1 MRIHGRPVSLLI
13 VVALLSC
20 RISIYSESLQNVLFL
35 PEKEIDCLSLSGSGP
50 SKSKIKL
57 IISKSIIPFA
67 STNPVVIV
75 CSVPAK
81 IASPSLCPDQCSPVN
96 TDSISFLVRYVARS
110 EENPGPSPDSKRLPA
125 GSFPVT

>member
-1 MRIHGRPVSLLI
+1 M
-13 VVALLSC
+13 
-20 RISIYSESLQNVLFL
+20 FL

-57 IISKSIIPFA
+57 IISKSMIPLA
-67 STNPVVIV
+67 STKPAVIV

-81 IASPSLCPDQCSPVN
+81 IASPSLWPDQCSPVN
-96 TDSISFLVRYVARS
+96 TDSISFLVLYVAKS
-110 EENPGPSPDSKRLPA
+110 DENPGPSPDSRTLPA